1 LISTGAA
8 QPVMVDEK
16 LVAEGKIDLRPDYP
30 AEAQAQRLT
39 GAGVFVLHVDPKN
52 GRVSS
57 IEVEKSTGHK
67 ILDNASI
74 AAFTDLRFKPHTVLR
89 VTIPVAFTMP
99 ADAREPRVVH
109 NFPATW
115 LAQSER
121 PHVFSG
127 HSLGHGK

>member
-1 LISTGAA
+1 LIPAA
-8 QPVMVDEK
+8 AAPPMMVDEK
-16 LVAEGKIDLRPDYP
+16 SVANGKIDIRPDYP
-30 AEAQAQRLT
+30 GEAQAQHLT
-39 GAGVFVLHVDPKN
+39 GAGVFVLHVNPKN

-74 AAFTDLRFKPHTVLR
+74 AAFTNLRFEPHSVLR
-89 VTIPVAFTMP
+89 VTIPVAFTIP
-99 ADAREPRVVH
+99 ADTNRPRVVR

-121 PHVFSG
+121 PHAFSG
-127 HSLGHGK
+127 HSVGRGK